1 MKNSDTLFEQ
11 VQAAQFKKYDITSC
25 IKDGILYPGDY
36 EISPFKM
43 VFILK
48 EPYANWDAKNHKPI
62 SEDFYFS
69 DIVRNLK
76 AEYNR
81 GLNRT
86 WLKVASIAYS
96 LKNNTPYTENLSY
109 AQVVEG
115 LKCVCW
121 INLSKTPW
129 TTSSNIQ
136 DPEFLER
143 VKAWDPVVKAQLE
156 ETSKIGFDIVWYGNT
171 CDIGE
176 EPVNPVHPYIGWDD
190 LHDTNNVKDYVRQT
204 HSGENIIFI
213 MKYQKSDILL
223 INGYH
228 PCYGNS
234 AKWTVDCIKDYKT
247 YFL

>member
-11 VQAAQFKKYDITSC
+11 VQAAQCKKYGITSC
-25 IKDGILYPGDY
+25 IMDGILYPEDF
-36 EISPFKM
+36 EKSPFKI

-48 EPYANWDAKNHKPI
+48 EPYAEWDAVNNKPI
-62 SEDFYFS
+62 SEDFNFS
-69 DIVRNLK
+69 DIVHNLE
-76 AEYNR
+76 AEYDR
-81 GLNRT
+81 GLNKT

-96 LKNNTPYTENLSY
+96 LKNDTPYTENLSY
-109 AQVVEG
+109 AQIVEG

-129 TTSSNIQ
+129 KTTSNIH

-143 VKAWDPVVKAQLE
+143 IKSWEPVVKAQLE
-156 ETSKIGFDIVWYGNT
+156 EASEIGFDMVWYGNT
-171 CDIGE
+171 CDVGE
-176 EPVNPVHPYIGWDD
+176 EPVNPVHPYVGWDAF
-190 LHDTNNVKDYVRQT
+190 HDINNEKWYKRETESGKNSIQIFKYRKTN
-204 HSGENIIFI
+204 
-213 MKYQKSDILL
+213 ILL

-228 PCYGNS
+228 PGYGNS